1 MKLQKTND
9 QENISKAVI
18 LQTGN
23 KNKNV
28 LKFLIKKIQAEKIY
42 RENYIFKMLRGKKE
56 FYIQKNPIQKL
67 RWDKDFLKQMRAD
80 KIYQQICEKY
90 WRKFFTEGESQ
101 MKNYIY
107 TNEWNVSEV
116 VIDTNISFF

>member
-56 FYIQKNPIQKL
+56 FYIRKNPIQKL
-67 RWDKDFLKQMRAD
+67 R
-80 KIYQQICEKY
+80 
-90 WRKFFTEGESQ
+90 
-101 MKNYIY
+101 
-107 TNEWNVSEV
+107 
-116 VIDTNISFF
+116 

>member
-18 LQTGN
+18 LKTGN

-42 RENYIFKMLRGKKE
+42 RENYIFKMLRGKKNSISRKIP
-56 FYIQKNPIQKL
+56 FKN
-67 RWDKDFLKQMRAD
+67 
-80 KIYQQICEKY
+80 
-90 WRKFFTEGESQ
+90 
-101 MKNYIY
+101 
-107 TNEWNVSEV
+107 
-116 VIDTNISFF
+116 

>member
-67 RWDKDFLKQMRAD
+67 R
-80 KIYQQICEKY
+80 
-90 WRKFFTEGESQ
+90 
-101 MKNYIY
+101 
-107 TNEWNVSEV
+107 
-116 VIDTNISFF
+116 

>member
-28 LKFLIKKIQAEKIY
+28 LKFLIKKIQAAKIY

-67 RWDKDFLKQMRAD
+67 R
-80 KIYQQICEKY
+80 
-90 WRKFFTEGESQ
+90 
-101 MKNYIY
+101 
-107 TNEWNVSEV
+107 
-116 VIDTNISFF
+116 